1 MNRIH
6 AKYRREK
13 MKVILKSD
21 IPNVGRQGETKEVSA
36 GFARNYLIPQ
46 NLVMEANSLNLRI
59 WERERGRLEKHRE
72 EIINFAKEISSKM
85 ETSEFVAKVK
95 TGENGKIFGLITT
108 SKLAKIFEDNGFKV
122 NKRDILL
129 LDNIKKIGNY
139 EINVRLHAEVVAKVK
154 LSVINEKE

>member
-1 MNRIH
+1 
-6 AKYRREK
+6 

-21 IPNVGRQGETKEVSA
+21 ITNVGRQGEIKEVSA

-46 NLVMEANSLNLRI
+46 SLVMEANNLNLKI

-72 EIINFAKEISSKM
+72 EIINFAKEIASRM
-85 ETSEFVAKVK
+85 ETSKFVAKVEI
-95 TGENGKIFGLITT
+95 GENGKIFGSITT
-108 SKLAKIFEDNGFKV
+108 ANLAKIFEDNGFKV

-129 LDNIKKIGNY
+129 LNNIKEIGDH
-139 EINVRLHAEVVAKVK
+139 EINVRLHPEVVAKIK

>member
-1 MNRIH
+1 
-6 AKYRREK
+6 

-21 IPNVGRQGETKEVSA
+21 ITTVGRQGEIKEVSA

-46 NLVMEANSLNLRI
+46 SLVMEANNLNLKI

-72 EIINFAKEISSKM
+72 EIINFAKEIASRM
-85 ETSEFVAKVK
+85 ETSKFVAKVEI
-95 TGENGKIFGLITT
+95 GENGKIFGSITT
-108 SKLAKIFEDNGFKV
+108 ANLAKIFEDNGFKV

-129 LDNIKKIGNY
+129 LNNIKEIGDH
-139 EINVRLHAEVVAKVK
+139 EINVRLHPEVVAKIK